1 MSANE
6 YRAEI
11 ALIVVAIC
19 LNLAALSSPVPFVLA
34 VPAGVL
40 SLVMF
45 ARSVRFVF
53 GGAR

>member
-11 ALIVVAIC
+11 ALFVVAIC

-34 VPAGVL
+34 VPAGVMA
-40 SLVMF
+40 LVMF
-45 ARSVRFVF
+45 GRSLRSLI